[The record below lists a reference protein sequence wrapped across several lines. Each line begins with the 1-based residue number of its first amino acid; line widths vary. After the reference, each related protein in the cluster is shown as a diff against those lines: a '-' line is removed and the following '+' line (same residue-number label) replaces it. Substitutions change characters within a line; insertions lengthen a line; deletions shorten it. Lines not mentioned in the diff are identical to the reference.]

1 MTETPAFGLMAEF
14 GDPERFLEAVRRV
27 RSEGYRRMD
36 AYSPNPVEGLSE
48 AMELPRSPVALI
60 VLIAA
65 LCGAVTG
72 YFLQYYASFNF
83 PFNVGGRPLNS
94 WVSFIPITFELTVL
108 FACLAAIVVG
118 IVMLNGL
125 PHPYHPVFNVPQFA
139 RASRDRFFVCIEAHD
154 PLYDPDGTR
163 RFLESLEPLGVYG
176 VKE

>member
-1 MTETPAFGLMAEF
+1 MTEAPAFGLMAEF

-27 RSEGYRRMD
+27 RSQGYRRMD
-36 AYSPNPVEGLSE
+36 AYSPNPIEGLTE

-72 YFLQYYASFNF
+72 YFLQYYAAFNF

-108 FACLAAIVVG
+108 FACLAAIIIG

-125 PHPYHPVFNVPQFA
+125 PHPYHPVFNVPRFSS
-139 RASRDRFFVCIEAHD
+139 ASKDRFFLIVFSSDKKYNAV
-154 PLYDPDGTR
+154 GTR
-163 RFLESLEPLGVYG
+163 RFLEALQPRSVSEVPS
-176 VKE
+176 